1 MLEFPGV
8 IAVVSLVLAG
18 IWIWR
23 AFSQKSYDPTTPP
36 GSFGL
41 PFLGETLH
49 LLYSMKAND
58 LSGFYESR
66 ERKYGQVFK
75 THLFGHPTVVVSPPL
90 GFKFLFSNHGKLV
103 ESSWPAPVKMLMG
116 DKSLFFM
123 EGQKAKSFRHILMAF
138 LGPEAMRRYVGRSS
152 SIAQAHIKKFWLDE
166 SEVRAYVLLKKAM
179 FSAVFNL
186 FLSIQNEEEE
196 RELLVLFEEFLH
208 GMLELPINFPGT
220 KFRRAKLARHKIFEK
235 LDKYIS
241 KRKVEIQEG
250 KASAEQDLLSV
261 LLTTRGEDGELMS
274 AEEVKQ
280 NILMMV
286 LAGHDT
292 TASTLAVS
300 IKCIAEN
307 PWCYDRLRQ
316 EHLAIAA
323 AKDSSEPLRVED
335 LQKMNYT
342 WKVVQ
347 EAMRLLPPALGNTR
361 IAITQMTIEGFT
373 VPKDW
378 RFMWSVF
385 QSNRRSA
392 FFPEPDKF
400 DPERFDAS
408 SGLIPYTYVPFGG
421 GPRICPGNEFA
432 KMLVRVF
439 LHHLLTQFQWSL
451 VDAKEHVQ
459 MAPIAAPANGLHI
472 KLSKNSI

>member
-1 MLEFPGV
+1 
-8 IAVVSLVLAG
+8 
-18 IWIWR
+18 
-23 AFSQKSYDPTTPP
+23 
-36 GSFGL
+36 
-41 PFLGETLH
+41 
-49 LLYSMKAND
+49 
-58 LSGFYESR
+58 
-66 ERKYGQVFK
+66 
-75 THLFGHPTVVVSPPL
+75 
-90 GFKFLFSNHGKLV
+90 
-103 ESSWPAPVKMLMG
+103 
-116 DKSLFFM
+116 
-123 EGQKAKSFRHILMAF
+123 
-138 LGPEAMRRYVGRSS
+138 MRRYVGRSS
-152 SIAQAHIKKFWLDE
+152 SIAQAHIEKFWLDE
-166 SEVRAYVLLKKAM
+166 SKVRAYVLLKKAM

-196 RELLVLFEEFLH
+196 RELLVPFEEFLH
-208 GMLELPINFPGT
+208 GMLELPINFPG
-220 KFRRAKLARHKIFEK
+220 RAKLARHKIFEK

-274 AEEVKQ
+274 EEEVKR

-292 TASTLAVS
+292 TASTLVVS
-300 IKCIAEN
+300 MKCIAEN

-373 VPKDW
+373 VPKIG
-378 RFMWSVF
+378 
-385 QSNRRSA
+385 
-392 FFPEPDKF
+392 E
-400 DPERFDAS
+400 
-408 SGLIPYTYVPFGG
+408 
-421 GPRICPGNEFA
+421 
-432 KMLVRVF
+432 
-439 LHHLLTQFQWSL
+439 
-451 VDAKEHVQ
+451 
-459 MAPIAAPANGLHI
+459 
-472 KLSKNSI
+472 